1 MSLCC
6 LKLVTSKIFSYF
18 TFTLIF
24 VDCNL
29 LIWNL
34 TLPNTELF
42 ISIFYLTEM
51 VLKMISFGLFF
62 DRTSYFRNK
71 WNFLDFFIVLNLF
84 FNRFLMWF
92 FQIDISYLQ
101 NLIVLRLLKIPS
113 FQRMSDKLFYTFEA
127 LSETFFIFMF
137 FIVISAILS
146 LQLFSGSLKYQCIDS
161 FSGLSRLDIVE
172 VCYSTDFC
180 QTIYNAD
187 LICLK
192 TIANPNHGLT
202 NFDNVFY
209 SFLVIFKIIS
219 LDNWTD
225 VLLILQNAFNQF
237 IWIYVLL
244 IIIIGNFF
252 LLNIM
257 LAVLKVKFTEQQP
270 SALIDSYLEKYREK
284 CFDLKEM
291 KKEGLF
297 KRKAKIKEEIKVGFF
312 QPWMSLK
319 TLNLKNLFSI
329 KRIKLRSIDGLM
341 KKLGGTKKMTT
352 KQSLNLKKILD
363 KKKDTLLNSLSIKF
377 KATNFEI
384 RVKKNDKY
392 ESDSLLDVIPNMYIQ
407 YFFIN
412 MAYFKKI

>member
-92 FQIDISYLQ
+92 FQID
-101 NLIVLRLLKIPS
+101 IPS

-225 VLLILQNAFNQF
+225 VLLILQSAFNQF

-329 KRIKLRSIDGLM
+329 KRIKLKSIDGLM
-341 KKLGGTKKMTT
+341 KKLGGTKKLTS

-363 KKKDTLLNSLSIKF
+363 KKKDTLLNSLSIKL
-377 KATNFEI
+377 KSTNFEI
-384 RVKKNDKY
+384 RVKKNEKY
-392 ESDSLLDVIPNMYIQ
+392 ESDSLLDVIPTMYINIFSLSLT
-407 YFFIN
+407 YLYKNIEKRRN
-412 MAYFKKI
+412 